1 MSFLAAHLRLAK
13 RITSHSRKEWLAVHF
28 VPLCRPNVK
37 IICYSI
43 QRCQQDSSDPCA
55 KEKQLITNM
64 KLSKESLELSKVH
77 PKMILG
83 YKCTVCNTQNQK
95 LITKLAYTKGVV
107 IVKCDGC
114 QNNHLIADNL
124 GWFSEYNGKKINIET
139 LMAAKGESVRRI
151 SDEAS
156 AWEVVSETI
165 AQMEKSDDEK

>member
-1 MSFLAAHLRLAK
+1 
-13 RITSHSRKEWLAVHF
+13 
-28 VPLCRPNVK
+28 
-37 IICYSI
+37 
-43 QRCQQDSSDPCA
+43 
-55 KEKQLITNM
+55 M
-64 KLSKESLELSKVH
+64 KLSKESLELAKVH